1 MWLLMEFT
9 RAQWEIAHMSET
21 NGEKEAEIANCWPSV
36 ADGEISMV
44 TAGQGTT
51 FLLSVSTAW
60 TITVSYGWIIWL

>member
-1 MWLLMEFT
+1 
-9 RAQWEIAHMSET
+9 MSET

-60 TITVSYGWIIWL
+60 TITVSYGWII